1 MSAKFALL
9 VPVKALERAKSR
21 LVVSSRGHRVPLMRA
36 FALDAITAATRS
48 ALVHTVYVVTD
59 EPGLDVEG
67 ATVLPDEGSG
77 DLNRALV
84 HAALRVRLL
93 DPSVAVAA
101 MCADLPSLRTEH
113 LDDALRAGL
122 SPRWF
127 VADVSGT
134 GTSLLAAG
142 PGVDLQPH
150 FGPGSAAHHEASGA
164 VPVRAEVGTLR
175 MDVDTLED
183 LERARVLGVGVHTA
197 AALAATGDAAPGDA
211 RRR

>member
-21 LVVSSRGHRVPLMRA
+21 LVVSSHGHRVPLMRA
-36 FALDAITAATRS
+36 FALDAITAAARS
-48 ALVHTVYVVTD
+48 ALVRQVYVVTD
-59 EPGLDVEG
+59 EPGLDVGG
-67 ATVLPDEGSG
+67 AMLLPDEGEG
-77 DLNRALV
+77 DLNQALV
-84 HAALRVRLL
+84 RAALRVRLL
-93 DPSVAVAA
+93 DPSLAVAA
-101 MCADLPSLRTEH
+101 MCADLPSLRTDH

-127 VADVSGT
+127 VADASGT

-142 PGVDLQPH
+142 PGVDLDPH
-150 FGPGSAAHHEASGA
+150 FGLGSAARHEASGA
-164 VPVRAEVGTLR
+164 APVRAEVATLR

-183 LERARVLGVGVHTA
+183 LARARLLGVGDHTA
-197 AALAATGDAAPGDA
+197 AALDATAAVTGDA

>member
-9 VPVKALERAKSR
+9 VPVKALEQAKSR
-21 LVVSSRGHRVPLMRA
+21 LVVSSHGHRVPLMRA

-48 ALVHTVYVVTD
+48 SVVATVYVVTD
-59 EPGLDVEG
+59 EPGLDVDG
-67 ATVLPDEGSG
+67 AVVLPDEGEG

-93 DPSVAVAA
+93 DPTQAVAA
-101 MCADLPSLRTEH
+101 MCADLPCLRTDH

-127 VADVSGT
+127 VADASGT
-134 GTSLLAAG
+134 GSSLLAAG
-142 PGVDLQPH
+142 PGVDLDPH
-150 FGPGSAAHHEASGA
+150 FGPGSAARHEASGA
-164 VPVRAEVGTLR
+164 VPVRADVGTLR

-183 LERARVLGVGVHTA
+183 LERASRLGVGAHTT
-197 AALAATGDAAPGDA
+197 AALAATAVATSGDA